1 MKRVLLLLVSIILL
15 CGCTKNVDFK
25 EKDIDNL
32 FNTYLSEDT
41 SLVNQVSNG
50 YKYYIPTGVKLLKSS
65 NYNEELCYNG
75 NTYYLHVYVINYY
88 YKIRIEYEE
97 DESLYFSKKLS
108 YNNKEGYVEITKKD
122 EQYLV
127 SIYYNYAKIETYTN
141 EKDLKNTIINLCYLL
156 NSIKYNDSII
166 AFTVGEDN
174 MEFKE
179 EDFIFFTPKEDKNF
193 IDYINEYDE
202 YVEEEIESN
211 IGKQESN

>member
-1 MKRVLLLLVSIILL
+1 M
-15 CGCTKNVDFK
+15 
-25 EKDIDNL
+25 
-32 FNTYLSEDT
+32 
-41 SLVNQVSNG
+41 SNG

-75 NTYYLHVYVINYY
+75 NTYYLHVDVINYY
-88 YKIRIEYEE
+88 YKTRIEYEE

-166 AFTVGEDN
+166 AFTVGEGN

>member
-1 MKRVLLLLVSIILL
+1 MKRVLLLLVSITLL

-75 NTYYLHVYVINYY
+75 NTYYLHVDVINYY

>member
-75 NTYYLHVYVINYY
+75 NTYYLHVDVINYY
-88 YKIRIEYEE
+88 YKTRLEYEE

-108 YNNKEGYVEITKKD
+108 YNNKEVYVEITKKD

>member
-75 NTYYLHVYVINYY
+75 NTYYLHVDVINYY
-88 YKIRIEYEE
+88 YKTRIEYEE

-166 AFTVGEDN
+166 AFTVGEGN

>member
-32 FNTYLSEDT
+32 FNTYLSKDT
-41 SLVNQVSNG
+41 SLVNQGSNG

-75 NTYYLHVYVINYY
+75 NTYYLHVDVINYY
-88 YKIRIEYEE
+88 YKTRIEYEK

>member
-25 EKDIDNL
+25 EKDIANL

-75 NTYYLHVYVINYY
+75 NTYYLHVDVINYY
-88 YKIRIEYEE
+88 YKTRIEYEE

>member
-75 NTYYLHVYVINYY
+75 NTYYLHVDVINYY
-88 YKIRIEYEE
+88 YKTRLEYEE

>member
-50 YKYYIPTGVKLLKSS
+50 YKYYISTGVKLLKSS

-75 NTYYLHVYVINYY
+75 NTYYLHVDVINYY
-88 YKIRIEYEE
+88 YKTRLEYEE

-108 YNNKEGYVEITKKD
+108 YNNKENIIWVY
-122 EQYLV
+122 
-127 SIYYNYAKIETYTN
+127 SAIER
-141 EKDLKNTIINLCYLL
+141 
-156 NSIKYNDSII
+156 
-166 AFTVGEDN
+166 
-174 MEFKE
+174 
-179 EDFIFFTPKEDKNF
+179 
-193 IDYINEYDE
+193 
-202 YVEEEIESN
+202 
-211 IGKQESN
+211 

>member
-75 NTYYLHVYVINYY
+75 NTYYLHVDVINYY
-88 YKIRIEYEE
+88 YKTRIEYEE

>member
-75 NTYYLHVYVINYY
+75 NTYYLHVDVINYY
-88 YKIRIEYEE
+88 YKTRLEYEE

-166 AFTVGEDN
+166 SFTVGEDN

>member
-75 NTYYLHVYVINYY
+75 NTYYLHVDVINYY

>member
-41 SLVNQVSNG
+41 SLANQVSNG

-75 NTYYLHVYVINYY
+75 NTYYLHVDVINYY
-88 YKIRIEYEE
+88 YKTRIEYEE

>member
-75 NTYYLHVYVINYY
+75 NTYYLHVDVINYY
-88 YKIRIEYEE
+88 YKTRIEYEE

-156 NSIKYNDSII
+156 NSIKYNYSII
-166 AFTVGEDN
+166 AFTVWEGN

>member
-15 CGCTKNVDFK
+15 FGCTKNVDFK

-75 NTYYLHVYVINYY
+75 NTYYLHVDVINYY
-88 YKIRIEYEE
+88 YKTRIEYEE

>member
-32 FNTYLSEDT
+32 FNTYLSKDT

-75 NTYYLHVYVINYY
+75 NTYYLHVDVINYY
-88 YKIRIEYEE
+88 YKTRIEYEK

>member
-32 FNTYLSEDT
+32 FNTYLSKDT

-75 NTYYLHVYVINYY
+75 NTYYLHVDVINYY
-88 YKIRIEYEE
+88 YKTRIEYEE